1 MKVVPPSPPTRVGS
15 TRTCW
20 DDEPAAA
27 GASTGSAPAPSAG
40 GAAALGRGRH
50 DELHLDAVA
59 DDAREGLADQRA
71 VAGLE
76 PVLGEPV
83 GDADL
88 EALVVHV
95 HELGI
100 AEPGLVVR
108 GRERHLQLAECRS
121 PDLLRVHSFDVTC
134 VDVGRGWVALTK
146 DPKRGTGDTGAML
159 EMATAPGVLRPRV
172 PDRRGSRVSRRRP
185 GAEGLGEDST
195 GRRAVARRSCN
206 TPGEYLCVG
215 AMPAASRRRCRPA
228 EGGPGRPTPRD

>member
-27 GASTGSAPAPSAG
+27 GASTGSGRGPSAG
-40 GAAALGRGRH
+40 GGGALGRCGH

-88 EALVVHV
+88 EALVVDV
-95 HELGI
+95 HQLGI
-100 AEPGLVVR
+100 AEPGLVIR
-108 GRERHLQLAECRS
+108 GRQRHLQLAECRS

-134 VDVGRGWVALTK
+134 VDVGRGWVALAK
-146 DPKRGTGDTGAML
+146 DPKRGAGGTGAML

-172 PDRRGSRVSRRRP
+172 PDRWGSRVSRRRP

-206 TPGEYLCVG
+206 TPGEYLCVDARTG
-215 AMPAASRRRCRPA
+215 PSRPRHRSAADR
-228 EGGPGRPTPRD
+228 PGRPTPRD